1 MSEDDEPEEEE
12 EDDDA
17 LRERRRRLF
26 FFPSFSLL
34 PPLPG
39 SAALPAG
46 PFPWP
51 SFAGSFRSSSPS
63 SCSTLAVRRVQREAA
78 RKE

>member
-39 SAALPAG
+39 SAALPAA

-51 SFAGSFRSSSPS
+51 SFARSFRSSSPS
-63 SCSTLAVRRVQREAA
+63 SCS
-78 RKE
+78 